1 MKIGSVAKAI
11 VAGVLAAAQGLNIA
25 MGDDTLTTSEMIT
38 SVLAV
43 LTVLGVY
50 VVPNGKDDT
59 PAE

>member
-1 MKIGSVAKAI
+1 MKVGVVAKTI
-11 VAGVLAAAQGLNIA
+11 VAGVLALAQGLNLA
-25 MGDDTLTTSEMIT
+25 VGDNTLTTSEMIT

-50 VVPNGKDDT
+50 VVPNGKQP